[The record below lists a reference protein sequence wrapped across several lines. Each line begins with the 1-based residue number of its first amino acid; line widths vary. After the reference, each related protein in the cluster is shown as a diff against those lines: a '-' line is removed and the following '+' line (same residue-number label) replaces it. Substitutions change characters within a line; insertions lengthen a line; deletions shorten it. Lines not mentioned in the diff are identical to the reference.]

1 MLLVSLLWRGEIE
14 LPVTF
19 WGACILLNFI
29 VIERLGFLVVGRLEG
44 TFVRR
49 FYTALVI
56 VLYGYTVPS
65 VWRSARYWNGSR
77 VWATLARATCVFLA
91 VRVGWTFVAR
101 W

>member
-1 MLLVSLLWRGEIE
+1 MLVVSLLWRGEIE

-29 VIERLGFLVVGRLEG
+29 VIERLGFLVVGSMEG

-65 VWRSARYWNGSR
+65 VWRSARHWDGSPL
-77 VWATLARATCVFLA
+77 WANLARMTCVCLA
-91 VRVGWTFVAR
+91 ARVGWTFVSR